1 MRNGRFP
8 KSMNNHDSPAQ
19 AFLKIKSP
27 ETAPQNSL
35 DVGRDDQWVHAQSA
49 ADFFNLLGVMSE
61 GRESHYDGEDH
72 SSTWDEML
80 WLMDQATPEGLRHSE
95 AIGSTSWQSEKFRAA
110 TETLIAAGELGRLT
124 PLLITAVTSLS
135 QTMLST
141 HQWTGPEETPLNF
154 AGGDL
159 SDALWQYMD
168 NIDDLDALDPNES
181 TYVGDDKLV
190 SSFSTAIESYIGE
203 INSELNEVF
212 AELEMPEISSIKASF
227 ESYYADLREWRDET
241 VDKLMSTDGIE
252 ARKRE
257 KEVIENKKR
266 DSLKYQA
273 QRKARE
279 VQNDLRFIYTFVI
292 IGVIFVGVWMYLKG
306 MI

>member
-1 MRNGRFP
+1 MRNGRIP
-8 KSMNNHDSPAQ
+8 KSMNNRDSPAQ

-35 DVGRDDQWVHAQSA
+35 DVGRDDQWVYAQSA

-61 GRESHYDGEDH
+61 QKEVHYDGEDH

-80 WLMDQATPEGLRHSE
+80 WLMDQATPKGLRHSE
-95 AIGSTSWQSEKFRAA
+95 AIGSTSWQPEKFRAA

-124 PLLITAVTSLS
+124 PLLSTAVKSLS
-135 QTMLST
+135 ETLLTT
-141 HQWTGPEETPLNF
+141 HQM
-154 AGGDL
+154 AGSGTSPFCLLDGLL
-159 SDALWQYMD
+159 SDALLQYMAD
-168 NIDDLDALDPNES
+168 INDDDALNAKHPK
-181 TYVGDDKLV
+181 YVGDDQLV
-190 SSFSTAIESYIGE
+190 SSFSVAIESYIGE

-212 AELEMPEISSIKASF
+212 AELEMPEIISIKASF
-227 ESYYADLREWRDET
+227 ESYYADLREWRDEA
-241 VDKLMSTDGIE
+241 VDKFMSTDGRE